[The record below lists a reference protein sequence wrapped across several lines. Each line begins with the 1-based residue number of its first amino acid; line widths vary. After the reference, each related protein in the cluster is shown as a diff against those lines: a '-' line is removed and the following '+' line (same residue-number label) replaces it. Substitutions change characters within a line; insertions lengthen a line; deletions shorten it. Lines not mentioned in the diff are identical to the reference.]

1 MRRLNL
7 DRIQVDTTI
16 KKKEI
21 IKTSLEI
28 PEVFRGVFK
37 NNMIAPIQY
46 KEVGDNVIY
55 YDGENIYRLHGS
67 TVIKENS
74 NGSSLDVFTFEPAY
88 LNLTQVNPAIDK
100 NSDGGAT
107 KTGSVI
113 NYSFNGGTVTGTINV
128 VDCGYDYFLC
138 ADSFNSKYYIT
149 LFPAQP
155 TRYKEIKS
163 WEIGGA
169 SVTLQT
175 RYYINPFHELID
187 INDNK
192 CRVGNKVICDVLFK
206 DFIMSGDTNHVLYT
220 AENDDGYFY
229 SNLEYTGTKTFYSDY
244 PRTWTNAQWDKY
256 STSVGYT
263 DYWYNTTTSGM
274 RVGDTLVIT
283 ATLSEQGNIK
293 GQIFTQITSI
303 PTSKNSAGYY
313 EIISKTVSSSIG
325 EGGVT
330 DPEGDT
336 GISWLTNNCLL
347 LATSSDGIYYGG
359 FKVKKGDW
367 SIDYYNNIPVQVS
380 YKNKVMCN
388 QVDYAYFSGS
398 NVYIVLDEV
407 TYRLDI
413 TSGVKLQIIDDRFI
427 VVNSPATFNNTYD
440 MLTGKSFCRN
450 ISYNGS
456 ILWTIPSNALIQE
469 PEERGTFYVATGI
482 NIQGQIKD
490 NPLQGTIWPS
500 FPVYGLKDSNF
511 QLLDIYNDA
520 SVATVEVYKGTKEAP
535 TVPQFAFSL
544 GGYKDLSGYIYP
556 SSNNTLYSVS
566 EIDTFSETNTGYQL
580 IKTPVG
586 TFINA
591 MSNRQSFT
599 FSYYLGTLSEFKEIF
614 VLRGFSYGITDSG
627 YVARMTMSKNTLVDV
642 ALVTKVGTMKLI
654 GNTQEYALFYSPMD
668 KTLRIFDSSLKLNT
682 AREFSIAEPLYYT
695 CRPEDDEIAIAT
707 SEGIYLFFNEGITFI
722 ESSVNQLKFCDD
734 WLLAGDRVYSYY
746 SGDSTLDIEYDSG
759 KIGNSYDTSIMLD
772 EVDIMLDDSELR
784 VPAYLEYRI
793 DIDESKGEV
802 IEIIPDCKNVIRLKP
817 TSTRSEGLY
826 YRIWIKTNCNLMG
839 ISVQDNAEKKA
850 NLTRNN
856 G

>member
-28 PEVFRGVFK
+28 PETFRGVFK

-55 YDGENIYRLHGS
+55 YDGENTYRLHGS
-67 TVIKENS
+67 TVIKENAY
-74 NGSSLDVFTFEPAY
+74 GSSSSVFTFEPTY
-88 LNLTQVNPAIDK
+88 LNLTQVNPAINKD
-100 NSDGGAT
+100 SDSGAT

-113 NYSFNGGTVTGTINV
+113 NYSFNNGTVTGTINV

-138 ADSFNSKYYIT
+138 AASFNSKYYIT

-163 WEIGGA
+163 WEISGA

-175 RYYINPFHELID
+175 RYYVNPMHDIID

-192 CRVGNKVICDVLFK
+192 CKVDNKVICDVLFK
-206 DFIMSGDTNHVLYT
+206 DFIISGDNNHVLYT

-229 SNLEYTGTKTFYSDY
+229 SNLEYTG
-244 PRTWTNAQWDKY
+244 
-256 STSVGYT
+256 G
-263 DYWYNTTTSGM
+263 
-274 RVGDTLVIT
+274 
-283 ATLSEQGNIK
+283 
-293 GQIFTQITSI
+293 
-303 PTSKNSAGYY
+303 
-313 EIISKTVSSSIG
+313 
-325 EGGVT
+325 
-330 DPEGDT
+330 
-336 GISWLTNNCLL
+336 SWLTSNCLL

-388 QVDYAYFSGS
+388 QVDYAYYVGS
-398 NVYIVLDEV
+398 IVYIVLDEV

-413 TSGVKLQIIDDRFI
+413 TSGVKLQVIDDRFI

-456 ILWTIPSNALIQE
+456 VLWTIPSNALIQE

-511 QLLDIYNDA
+511 QLLDIYNDT
-520 SVATVEVYKGTKEAP
+520 SVATVEVYKGTKESP

-566 EIDTFSETNTGYQL
+566 EIDTYSETNTGYQL

-627 YVARMTMSKNTLVDV
+627 YVARMTMSNNTLVDV

-668 KTLRIFDSSLKLNT
+668 KTLRIFDSSLKLTT

-793 DIDESKGEV
+793 DIGESKGEV
-802 IEIIPDCKNVIRLKP
+802 IEIIPDCNNVIRLKP

>member
-7 DRIQVDTTI
+7 DKIQVDTTI

-28 PEVFRGVFK
+28 PETFRGVFK

-67 TVIKENS
+67 TVIKENA
-74 NGSSLDVFTFEPAY
+74 NGGTENVFTFEPAY
-88 LNLTQVNPAIDK
+88 LNLTQVNPTIDK
-100 NSDGGAT
+100 NSDNGAT

-138 ADSFNSKYYIT
+138 AASFNSKYYIT

-175 RYYINPFHELID
+175 RYYISPMHDIID

-192 CRVGNKVICDVLFK
+192 CRVDNKVICDVLFK
-206 DFIMSGDTNHVLYT
+206 DIIMSGDNNHVLYT

-229 SNLEYTGTKTFYSDY
+229 SNLEYTG
-244 PRTWTNAQWDKY
+244 
-256 STSVGYT
+256 G
-263 DYWYNTTTSGM
+263 
-274 RVGDTLVIT
+274 
-283 ATLSEQGNIK
+283 
-293 GQIFTQITSI
+293 
-303 PTSKNSAGYY
+303 
-313 EIISKTVSSSIG
+313 
-325 EGGVT
+325 
-330 DPEGDT
+330 
-336 GISWLTNNCLL
+336 SWLTSNCLL

-388 QVDYAYFSGS
+388 QVDYAYFAGS
-398 NVYIVLDEV
+398 IVYIVLDEI

-427 VVNSPATFNNTYD
+427 VVNSPSTFNNTYD

-456 ILWTIPSNALIQE
+456 VLWTIPSNALIQE

-511 QLLDIYNDA
+511 QLLDIYNDT
-520 SVATVEVYKGTKEAP
+520 SVATIEVYKGTKESP

-566 EIDTFSETNTGYQL
+566 EIDTYSETNTGYQL

-627 YVARMTMSKNTLVDV
+627 YVARMTMSNNTLVDV

-668 KTLRIFDSSLKLNT
+668 KTLRIFDSSLKLTT

-802 IEIIPDCKNVIRLKP
+802 IEITPDCKNIIRLKP

>member
-7 DRIQVDTTI
+7 DKIQVDTTI

-28 PEVFRGVFK
+28 PETFRGVFK

-67 TVIKENS
+67 TVIKENA
-74 NGSSLDVFTFEPAY
+74 NGGTENVFTFEPAY
-88 LNLTQVNPAIDK
+88 LNLTQVSPTIDK
-100 NSDGGAT
+100 NSDAGAT

-138 ADSFNSKYYIT
+138 AASFNSKYYIT

-175 RYYINPFHELID
+175 RYYISPMHSIID

-192 CRVGNKVICDVLFK
+192 CKVDNKVICDVLFK
-206 DFIMSGDTNHVLYT
+206 DIIMSGDNNHVLYT

-229 SNLEYTGTKTFYSDY
+229 SNLEYTG
-244 PRTWTNAQWDKY
+244 
-256 STSVGYT
+256 G
-263 DYWYNTTTSGM
+263 
-274 RVGDTLVIT
+274 
-283 ATLSEQGNIK
+283 
-293 GQIFTQITSI
+293 
-303 PTSKNSAGYY
+303 
-313 EIISKTVSSSIG
+313 
-325 EGGVT
+325 
-330 DPEGDT
+330 
-336 GISWLTNNCLL
+336 SWLTSNCLL

-388 QVDYAYFSGS
+388 QVDYAYFAGS
-398 NVYIVLDEV
+398 IVYIILDEI

-427 VVNSPATFNNTYD
+427 VVNSPSTFNNTYD

-456 ILWTIPSNALIQE
+456 VLWTIPSNALIQE

-511 QLLDIYNDA
+511 QLLDIYNDT
-520 SVATVEVYKGTKEAP
+520 SVATIEVYKGTKESP

-566 EIDTFSETNTGYQL
+566 EIDTYSETNTGYQL

-627 YVARMTMSKNTLVDV
+627 YVARMTMSNNTLVDV

-668 KTLRIFDSSLKLNT
+668 KTLRIFDSSLKLTT

-802 IEIIPDCKNVIRLKP
+802 IEIIPDCKNIIRLKP

>member
-7 DRIQVDTTI
+7 DKIQVDTTI

-28 PEVFRGVFK
+28 PETFRGVFK

-67 TVIKENS
+67 TVIKEKS
-74 NGSSLDVFTFEPAY
+74 NGNTEDIFTFEPAY
-88 LNLTQVNPAIDK
+88 LNLTLASSAIDK

-113 NYSFNGGTVTGTINV
+113 NYSFSGGTVTGTINV

-138 ADSFNSKYYIT
+138 TASANSKYYIT

-192 CRVGNKVICDVLFK
+192 CRVNGKVICDVLFK
-206 DFIMSGDTNHVLYT
+206 DIIMSGDNNHVLYT

-229 SNLEYTGTKTFYSDY
+229 SNLEYTG
-244 PRTWTNAQWDKY
+244 
-256 STSVGYT
+256 G
-263 DYWYNTTTSGM
+263 
-274 RVGDTLVIT
+274 
-283 ATLSEQGNIK
+283 
-293 GQIFTQITSI
+293 
-303 PTSKNSAGYY
+303 
-313 EIISKTVSSSIG
+313 
-325 EGGVT
+325 
-330 DPEGDT
+330 
-336 GISWLTNNCLL
+336 SWLTTNCLL

-413 TSGVKLQIIDDRFI
+413 TNGVKLQIIDDRFI

-440 MLTGKSFCRN
+440 MLTEKSFCRN

-520 SVATVEVYKGTKEAP
+520 SVATIEVYKGTKEAP

-627 YVARMTMSKNTLVDV
+627 YVARMTMSNNTLVDV

-793 DIDESKGEV
+793 DIGESEGEV

>member
-7 DRIQVDTTI
+7 DKIQVDTTI

-28 PEVFRGVFK
+28 PETFRGVFK

-67 TVIKENS
+67 TVIKENA
-74 NGSSLDVFTFEPAY
+74 NGSSSSVFTFEPAY
-88 LNLTQVNPAIDK
+88 LNLTQVNPTIDK

-138 ADSFNSKYYIT
+138 AASFNSKYYIT

-175 RYYINPFHELID
+175 RYYISPMHSIID

-192 CRVGNKVICDVLFK
+192 CKVDNKVICDVLFK
-206 DFIMSGDTNHVLYT
+206 DFIMSGDNNHVLYT

-229 SNLEYTGTKTFYSDY
+229 SNLEYTGGT
-244 PRTWTNAQWDKY
+244 
-256 STSVGYT
+256 
-263 DYWYNTTTSGM
+263 
-274 RVGDTLVIT
+274 
-283 ATLSEQGNIK
+283 
-293 GQIFTQITSI
+293 
-303 PTSKNSAGYY
+303 
-313 EIISKTVSSSIG
+313 
-325 EGGVT
+325 
-330 DPEGDT
+330 
-336 GISWLTNNCLL
+336 WLTNNCLL

-388 QVDYAYFSGS
+388 QVDYAYFAGS
-398 NVYIVLDEV
+398 IVYIILDEI

-427 VVNSPATFNNTYD
+427 VVNSPSTFNNTYD

-456 ILWTIPSNALIQE
+456 VLWTIPSNALIQE

-511 QLLDIYNDA
+511 QLLDIYNDT
-520 SVATVEVYKGTKEAP
+520 SVATIEVYKGTKESP

-627 YVARMTMSKNTLVDV
+627 YVARMTMSNNTLVDV

-668 KTLRIFDSSLKLNT
+668 KTRRIFDSSLKLTT
-682 AREFSIAEPLYYT
+682 AREFSISEPLYYT

-802 IEIIPDCKNVIRLKP
+802 IEIIPDCKNIIRLKP

>member
-7 DRIQVDTTI
+7 DKIQVDTTI

-28 PEVFRGVFK
+28 PETFRGVFK

-46 KEVGDNVIY
+46 QEVGDNVIY

-67 TVIKENS
+67 TVIKENA
-74 NGSSLDVFTFEPAY
+74 NGGTENVFTFEPAY
-88 LNLTQVNPAIDK
+88 LNLTQVNPTIDK
-100 NSDGGAT
+100 NSDYGVT

-138 ADSFNSKYYIT
+138 AASFNSKYYIT

-192 CRVGNKVICDVLFK
+192 CRVNGKVICDVLFK
-206 DFIMSGDTNHVLYT
+206 DIIMSGDNNHVLYT

-229 SNLEYTGTKTFYSDY
+229 SNLEYTG
-244 PRTWTNAQWDKY
+244 
-256 STSVGYT
+256 G
-263 DYWYNTTTSGM
+263 
-274 RVGDTLVIT
+274 
-283 ATLSEQGNIK
+283 
-293 GQIFTQITSI
+293 
-303 PTSKNSAGYY
+303 
-313 EIISKTVSSSIG
+313 
-325 EGGVT
+325 
-330 DPEGDT
+330 
-336 GISWLTNNCLL
+336 SWLTSNCLL

-398 NVYIVLDEV
+398 NVYIVLDEI

-427 VVNSPATFNNTYD
+427 VVNSPSTFNNTYD

-456 ILWTIPSNALIQE
+456 VLWTIPSNALIQE

-511 QLLDIYNDA
+511 QLLDIYNDT
-520 SVATVEVYKGTKEAP
+520 SVATIEVYKGTKESP

-566 EIDTFSETNTGYQL
+566 EIDTYSETNTGYQL

-627 YVARMTMSKNTLVDV
+627 YVARMTMSNNTLVDV

-668 KTLRIFDSSLKLNT
+668 KTLRIFDSSLKLTT

-802 IEIIPDCKNVIRLKP
+802 IEIIPDCKNIIRLKP

>member
-7 DRIQVDTTI
+7 DKIQVDTTI

-28 PEVFRGVFK
+28 PETFRGVFK

-67 TVIKENS
+67 TVIKENA
-74 NGSSLDVFTFEPAY
+74 NGGTENVFTFEPAY
-88 LNLTQVNPAIDK
+88 LNLTQVNPTIDK
-100 NSDGGAT
+100 NSDAGAT

-138 ADSFNSKYYIT
+138 AASFNSKYYIT

-175 RYYINPFHELID
+175 RYYISPFHELID

-206 DFIMSGDTNHVLYT
+206 DFIMSGDNNHVLYT

-229 SNLEYTGTKTFYSDY
+229 SNLEYTG
-244 PRTWTNAQWDKY
+244 
-256 STSVGYT
+256 G
-263 DYWYNTTTSGM
+263 
-274 RVGDTLVIT
+274 
-283 ATLSEQGNIK
+283 
-293 GQIFTQITSI
+293 
-303 PTSKNSAGYY
+303 
-313 EIISKTVSSSIG
+313 
-325 EGGVT
+325 
-330 DPEGDT
+330 
-336 GISWLTNNCLL
+336 SWLTNNCLL

-427 VVNSPATFNNTYD
+427 VVNSPSTFNNTYD

-456 ILWTIPSNALIQE
+456 VLWTIPSNALIQE

-511 QLLDIYNDA
+511 QLLDIYNDT
-520 SVATVEVYKGTKEAP
+520 SVATIEVYKGTKEAP

-566 EIDTFSETNTGYQL
+566 EIDTYSETNTGYQL

-627 YVARMTMSKNTLVDV
+627 YVARMTMSNNTLVDV

-668 KTLRIFDSSLKLNT
+668 KTLRIFDSSLKLTT

-802 IEIIPDCKNVIRLKP
+802 IEIIPDCKNIIRLKP

>member
-7 DRIQVDTTI
+7 DKIQVDTTI

-28 PEVFRGVFK
+28 PETFRGVFK

-74 NGSSLDVFTFEPAY
+74 YGSSSSVFTFEPAY
-88 LNLTQVNPAIDK
+88 LNLTQVSPTIDK
-100 NSDGGAT
+100 NSDNGAT

-138 ADSFNSKYYIT
+138 AASFNSKYYIT

-206 DFIMSGDTNHVLYT
+206 DIIMSGDNNHVLYT

-229 SNLEYTGTKTFYSDY
+229 SNLEYTG
-244 PRTWTNAQWDKY
+244 
-256 STSVGYT
+256 G
-263 DYWYNTTTSGM
+263 
-274 RVGDTLVIT
+274 
-283 ATLSEQGNIK
+283 
-293 GQIFTQITSI
+293 
-303 PTSKNSAGYY
+303 
-313 EIISKTVSSSIG
+313 
-325 EGGVT
+325 
-330 DPEGDT
+330 
-336 GISWLTNNCLL
+336 SWLTTNCLL

-456 ILWTIPSNALIQE
+456 VLWTIPSNALIQE

-490 NPLQGTIWPS
+490 NTLQGTIWPS

-511 QLLDIYNDA
+511 QLLDIYNDT
-520 SVATVEVYKGTKEAP
+520 SVATIEVYKGTKEAP

-566 EIDTFSETNTGYQL
+566 EIDTYSETNTGYQL

-627 YVARMTMSKNTLVDV
+627 YVARMTMSNNTLVDV

-668 KTLRIFDSSLKLNT
+668 KTLRIFDSSLKLTT

-707 SEGIYLFFNEGITFI
+707 NEGIYLFFNEGITFI

-802 IEIIPDCKNVIRLKP
+802 IEITPDCKNIIRLKP

>member
-7 DRIQVDTTI
+7 DKIQVDTTI

-28 PEVFRGVFK
+28 PETFRGVFK

-67 TVIKENS
+67 TVIKENA
-74 NGSSLDVFTFEPAY
+74 NGGSSSVFTFEPAY
-88 LNLTQVNPAIDK
+88 LNLTQVNPTIDK
-100 NSDGGAT
+100 NSDAGAT

-138 ADSFNSKYYIT
+138 AASFNSKYYIT

-206 DFIMSGDTNHVLYT
+206 DFIISGDNNHVLYT

-229 SNLEYTGTKTFYSDY
+229 SNLEYTG
-244 PRTWTNAQWDKY
+244 
-256 STSVGYT
+256 GY
-263 DYWYNTTTSGM
+263 
-274 RVGDTLVIT
+274 
-283 ATLSEQGNIK
+283 
-293 GQIFTQITSI
+293 
-303 PTSKNSAGYY
+303 
-313 EIISKTVSSSIG
+313 
-325 EGGVT
+325 
-330 DPEGDT
+330 
-336 GISWLTNNCLL
+336 WLTSSCLL

-456 ILWTIPSNALIQE
+456 VLWTIPSNALIQE

-511 QLLDIYNDA
+511 QLLDIYNDT
-520 SVATVEVYKGTKEAP
+520 SVATIEVYKGTKESP

-566 EIDTFSETNTGYQL
+566 EIDTYSETNTGYQL

-599 FSYYLGTLSEFKEIF
+599 FSYYLGTLSEFNEIF

-627 YVARMTMSKNTLVDV
+627 YVARMTMSNNTLVDV

-668 KTLRIFDSSLKLNT
+668 KTLRIFDSSLKLTT

-802 IEIIPDCKNVIRLKP
+802 IEITPDCKNIIRLKP

>member
-7 DRIQVDTTI
+7 DKIQVDTTI

-28 PEVFRGVFK
+28 PETFRGVFK

-55 YDGENIYRLHGS
+55 YDGENTYRLHGS
-67 TVIKENS
+67 TVIKENAY
-74 NGSSLDVFTFEPAY
+74 GSSEDIFTFEPAY
-88 LNLTQVNPAIDK
+88 LNLTQVNPTIDK

-107 KTGSVI
+107 KDGSVI

-138 ADSFNSKYYIT
+138 AASFNSKYYIT

-163 WEIGGA
+163 WEISGA

-206 DFIMSGDTNHVLYT
+206 DIIMSGDNNHVLYT

-229 SNLEYTGTKTFYSDY
+229 SNLEYTG
-244 PRTWTNAQWDKY
+244 
-256 STSVGYT
+256 G
-263 DYWYNTTTSGM
+263 
-274 RVGDTLVIT
+274 
-283 ATLSEQGNIK
+283 
-293 GQIFTQITSI
+293 
-303 PTSKNSAGYY
+303 
-313 EIISKTVSSSIG
+313 
-325 EGGVT
+325 
-330 DPEGDT
+330 
-336 GISWLTNNCLL
+336 SWLTSNCLL

-511 QLLDIYNDA
+511 QLLDIYNDT

-627 YVARMTMSKNTLVDV
+627 YVARMTMSNNTLIDV
-642 ALVTKVGTMKLI
+642 SLVTKVGTMKLI

-793 DIDESKGEV
+793 DIGESEGEV
-802 IEIIPDCKNVIRLKP
+802 IEIVPDCKNVIRLKP

>member
-7 DRIQVDTTI
+7 DKIQVDTTI

-28 PEVFRGVFK
+28 PETFRGVFK

-67 TVIKENS
+67 TVIKENA
-74 NGSSLDVFTFEPAY
+74 NGGTENVFTFEPAY
-88 LNLTQVNPAIDK
+88 LNLTQVSPTIDK
-100 NSDGGAT
+100 NSDNGAT

-138 ADSFNSKYYIT
+138 AASFNSKYYIT

-175 RYYINPFHELID
+175 RYYISPMHNIID

-192 CRVGNKVICDVLFK
+192 CRVDNKVICDVLFK
-206 DFIMSGDTNHVLYT
+206 DIIISGDNNHVLYT

-229 SNLEYTGTKTFYSDY
+229 SNLEYTG
-244 PRTWTNAQWDKY
+244 
-256 STSVGYT
+256 G
-263 DYWYNTTTSGM
+263 
-274 RVGDTLVIT
+274 
-283 ATLSEQGNIK
+283 
-293 GQIFTQITSI
+293 
-303 PTSKNSAGYY
+303 
-313 EIISKTVSSSIG
+313 
-325 EGGVT
+325 
-330 DPEGDT
+330 
-336 GISWLTNNCLL
+336 SWLTNNCLL

-427 VVNSPATFNNTYD
+427 VVNSPSTFNNTYD

-456 ILWTIPSNALIQE
+456 VLWTIPSNALIQE

-511 QLLDIYNDA
+511 QLLDIYNDT
-520 SVATVEVYKGTKEAP
+520 SVATIEVYKGTKESP

-627 YVARMTMSKNTLVDV
+627 YVARMTMSNNTLIDV

-668 KTLRIFDSSLKLNT
+668 KTLRIFDSSLKLTT

-802 IEIIPDCKNVIRLKP
+802 IEITPDCKNIIRLKP
-817 TSTRSEGLY
+817 TSTSSEGLY

>member
-7 DRIQVDTTI
+7 DKIQVDTTI
-16 KKKEI
+16 KNNVI
-21 IKTSLEI
+21 IKNSLQL
-28 PEVFRGVFK
+28 PEEFRGNLK
-37 NNMIAPIQY
+37 NSMVCPITY
-46 KEVGDNVIY
+46 NKISDNVIY
-55 YDGENIYRLHGS
+55 YDGDEYTITGGTIQKNGNNIF
-67 TVIKENS
+67 TVAP
-74 NGSSLDVFTFEPAY
+74 TH
-88 LNLTQVNPAIDK
+88 LTMTERTSAIDK

-113 NYSFNGGTVTGTINV
+113 NYSFSGGTVTGTINV
-128 VDCGYDYFLC
+128 VDCGYDYFLY
-138 ADSFNSKYYIT
+138 AASFNSKYYIT

-206 DFIMSGDTNHVLYT
+206 DFIMSGDNNHVLYT

-229 SNLEYTGTKTFYSDY
+229 SNLEYTG
-244 PRTWTNAQWDKY
+244 
-256 STSVGYT
+256 G
-263 DYWYNTTTSGM
+263 
-274 RVGDTLVIT
+274 
-283 ATLSEQGNIK
+283 
-293 GQIFTQITSI
+293 
-303 PTSKNSAGYY
+303 
-313 EIISKTVSSSIG
+313 
-325 EGGVT
+325 
-330 DPEGDT
+330 
-336 GISWLTNNCLL
+336 SWLTNNCLL

-388 QVDYAYFSGS
+388 QVDYAYYVGS

-413 TSGVKLQIIDDRFI
+413 TSGVKLQVIDDRFI

-511 QLLDIYNDA
+511 QLLDIYNDTA
-520 SVATVEVYKGTKEAP
+520 VATVEVYKGTKESP

-566 EIDTFSETNTGYQL
+566 EIDTYSETNTGYQL

-627 YVARMTMSKNTLVDV
+627 YVARMTMSNNTLIDV

-668 KTLRIFDSSLKLNT
+668 KTLRIFDSSLKLTT

-793 DIDESKGEV
+793 DIGESEGEV

>member
-7 DRIQVDTTI
+7 DKIQVDTTI

-28 PEVFRGVFK
+28 PETFRGVFK
-37 NNMIAPIQY
+37 NNMISPIQY

-67 TVIKENS
+67 TVIKENA
-74 NGSSLDVFTFEPAY
+74 NGGTENVFTFEPAY
-88 LNLTQVNPAIDK
+88 LNLTQVSPTIDK
-100 NSDGGAT
+100 NSDNGAT

-138 ADSFNSKYYIT
+138 AASFNSKYYIT

-175 RYYINPFHELID
+175 RYYISPMHSIID

-192 CRVGNKVICDVLFK
+192 CRVDNKVICDVLFK
-206 DFIMSGDTNHVLYT
+206 DIIMSGDNNHVLYT

-229 SNLEYTGTKTFYSDY
+229 SNLEYTG
-244 PRTWTNAQWDKY
+244 
-256 STSVGYT
+256 G
-263 DYWYNTTTSGM
+263 
-274 RVGDTLVIT
+274 
-283 ATLSEQGNIK
+283 
-293 GQIFTQITSI
+293 
-303 PTSKNSAGYY
+303 
-313 EIISKTVSSSIG
+313 
-325 EGGVT
+325 
-330 DPEGDT
+330 
-336 GISWLTNNCLL
+336 SWLTTNCLL

-388 QVDYAYFSGS
+388 QVDYAYFAGS
-398 NVYIVLDEV
+398 IVYIILDEI

-427 VVNSPATFNNTYD
+427 VVNSPSTFNNTYD

-456 ILWTIPSNALIQE
+456 VLWTIPSNALIQE

-511 QLLDIYNDA
+511 QLLDIYNDT
-520 SVATVEVYKGTKEAP
+520 SVATIEVYKGTKESP

-627 YVARMTMSKNTLVDV
+627 YVARMTMSNNTLIDV

-668 KTLRIFDSSLKLNT
+668 KTLRIFDSSLKLTT

-802 IEIIPDCKNVIRLKP
+802 IEITPDCKNIIRLKP